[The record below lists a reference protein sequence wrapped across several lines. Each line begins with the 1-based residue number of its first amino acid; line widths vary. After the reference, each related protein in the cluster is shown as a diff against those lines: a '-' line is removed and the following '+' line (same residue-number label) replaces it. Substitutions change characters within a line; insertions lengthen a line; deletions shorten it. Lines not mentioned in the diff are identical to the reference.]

1 MMRVIGHGLMSTLT
15 LDVEAGGETVS
26 LAAGT
31 FPETLHVEGRR
42 VLGPLELD
50 ASSRARPGV
59 PINGNVRLESSDG
72 RVTDLID
79 FGLTGATRWIP

>member
-15 LDVEAGGETVS
+15 LDVEASGETVT
-26 LAAGT
+26 LAGGT
-31 FPETLHVEGRR
+31 FQETLHVEGRM
-42 VLGPLELD
+42 VLGPLEME
-50 ASSRARPGV
+50 ASSRAHPGV

-72 RVTDLID
+72 RVTELID